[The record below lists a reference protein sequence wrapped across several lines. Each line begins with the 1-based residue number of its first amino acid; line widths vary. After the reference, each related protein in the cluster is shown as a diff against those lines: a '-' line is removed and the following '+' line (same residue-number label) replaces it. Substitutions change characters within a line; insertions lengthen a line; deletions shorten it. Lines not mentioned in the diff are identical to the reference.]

1 MLVFAYISRLWSVP
15 LSLELTLARISLFL
29 IQAGLSCALSFI
41 LWYFFRIYQ
50 RHYLKSWAV
59 AFGCYAAYLVLL
71 ASHVALNP
79 ATGAL
84 YPVLVG
90 LEFGY
95 LFASYAFA
103 IYVLVGVREAISAE
117 RLSSRLVNQ
126 LLLLVAALAAVSVA
140 LFMFQ
145 EGPSLWKTV
154 IQLNLR
160 LLFVGAALVVS
171 GIWLLGMPRRI
182 FIGKLVAISILLW
195 GSLLILLALLSGW
208 LGEGQLF
215 LRVLLVGKH
224 LELFFQT
231 LLGLG
236 LVVWLQDDERSTNQQ
251 LTAKTRYLDSHDQLT
266 GALNRDALLQQLS
279 GLIQQPAQQPLLLVM
294 LGLDRFKT
302 VNETVGLKQGD
313 RILREVTRRF
323 ETSILKPC
331 LVART
336 GGDIFALVL
345 QDILTDKQRQF
356 CLHHIEQLIEKPFN
370 FDSGLLKLT
379 ATIGVAQFPDHAGSA
394 ESLLQKANIAFH
406 QAKRQQQ
413 RWIQYHQGMEE
424 ETARLLLLEKE
435 LLLALEQKQFVLYY
449 QPQWNIREQRIDG
462 FEALVRW
469 HHPERGVVMPGQFLP
484 QMEQIGLMRELD
496 MQLLEQAVETLGR
509 WRKQQLWLSVAVNMS
524 PIHFEQPGLKQRIQ
538 QLLQQYEVPPTML
551 ELEITE
557 NTAMGDMEQGRNFVT
572 ELQQMGIRVSIDDF
586 GTGYSSLGYLRR
598 MPIDKIKIDRS
609 FIIDMAGSD
618 SDMMIVK
625 TMITLAH
632 GLGKRILAEG
642 VEDANQ
648 LLLLRHMAC
657 DAAQGYL
664 IAKPLP
670 EAEALALL
678 QHKLSF

>member
-1 MLVFAYISRLWSVP
+1 
-15 LSLELTLARISLFL
+15 LSFELTLARISLLL

-41 LWYFFRIYQ
+41 LWYFYRIYL
-50 RHYLKSWAV
+50 RHYLKSWSV
-59 AFGCYAAYLVLL
+59 AFIAFAAYLLLLTGYTLLPAGSGWTHVLRL
-71 ASHVALNP
+71 A
-79 ATGAL
+79 
-84 YPVLVG
+84 

-95 LFASYAFA
+95 LFSSYAFA
-103 IYVLVGVREAISAE
+103 IFILVGVREAVSAE
-117 RLSSRLVNQ
+117 RIASRLVNQ
-126 LLLLVAALAAVSVA
+126 LLLLVAALALCSVV
-140 LFMFQ
+140 LFVGDA
-145 EGPSLWKTV
+145 EPTLWKTSV
-154 IQLNLR
+154 QVNLR
-160 LLFVGAALVVS
+160 LLFIGAALFVA
-171 GIWLLGMPRRI
+171 GIWLFALPHRI
-182 FIGKLVAISILLW
+182 LIARLVAVSILLW
-195 GSLLILLALLSGW
+195 GIQMLVLALASSW
-208 LGEGQLF
+208 FGEGQTF
-215 LRVLLVGKH
+215 LRVVLVSKH

-251 LTAKTRYLDSHDQLT
+251 LTAKTRYLDTHDQLT
-266 GALNRDALLQQLS
+266 GALNRDALLQELS
-279 GLIQQPAQQPLLLVM
+279 GLVQQLPQQPLLLVM

-323 ETSILKPC
+323 ETSILKPR

-356 CLHHIEQLIEKPFN
+356 CLHHIEQLIEKPFS

-379 ATIGVAQFPDHAGSA
+379 ATIGVAQFPDHAASA

-424 ETARLLLLEKE
+424 ETARLLMLEKE
-435 LLLALEQKQFVLYY
+435 LLQALEQKQFVLYY

-469 HHPERGVVMPGQFLP
+469 HHPERGIVMPGQFLP

-509 WRKQQLWLSVAVNMS
+509 WRKQQVQLSVAVNMS
-524 PIHFEQPGLKQRIQ
+524 PIHFEQAGLKQRIQ

-557 NTAMGDMEQGRNFVT
+557 NTAMGDMEQGRNYVT

-670 EAEALALL
+670 EADALALL
-678 QHKLSF
+678 QQKLSF

>member
-1 MLVFAYISRLWSVP
+1 MSF
-15 LSLELTLARISLFL
+15 ELTLARISLFL

-41 LWYFFRIYQ
+41 LWYFYRIYL
-50 RHYLKSWAV
+50 RHYLKSWSV
-59 AFGCYAAYLVLL
+59 AFVAFTAYLLFLTSYSLIEPVPQGGWYWLR
-71 ASHVALNP
+71 VAL
-79 ATGAL
+79 
-84 YPVLVG
+84 
-90 LEFGY
+90 EFCY
-95 LFASYAFA
+95 LLFSYVFA
-103 IYVLVGVREAISAE
+103 IFILVGVREAVSGE
-117 RLSSRLVNQ
+117 RIASRLVNQ
-126 LLLLVAALAAVSVA
+126 LLLLVAMLALCSVA
-140 LFMFQ
+140 LFVGDS
-145 EGPSLWKTV
+145 ETSLWKTTV
-154 IQLNLR
+154 QLNLR
-160 LLFVGAALVVS
+160 LLFIGAALSVA
-171 GIWLLGMPRRI
+171 GIWLFALPHRI
-182 FIGKLVAISILLW
+182 LIAKLVALSILLW
-195 GSLLILLALLSGW
+195 GGQMLVLAVVAGW
-208 LGEGQLF
+208 LGESQTL
-215 LRVLLVGKH
+215 LRVVLVSKH

-236 LVVWLQDDERSTNQQ
+236 LVIWLQDDERSTNQQ
-251 LTAKTRYLDSHDQLT
+251 LTAKTRYLDTHDQLT
-266 GALNRDALLQQLS
+266 GALNRDALLQELS
-279 GLIQQPAQQPLLLVM
+279 GFIQQPQQSPLLLVM
-294 LGLDRFKT
+294 IGLDRFKT
-302 VNETVGLKQGD
+302 INETVGLKQGD

-323 ETSILKPC
+323 ETSILKPR
-331 LVART
+331 LVGRT

-356 CLHHIEQLIEKPFN
+356 CLHHIEQLIEKPFS

-379 ATIGVAQFPDHAGSA
+379 GTIGVAQFPGHAASA

-424 ETARLLLLEKE
+424 ETARLLMLEKE
-435 LLLALEQKQFVLYY
+435 LLLALEQKQFLLYY

-469 HHPERGVVMPGQFLP
+469 HHPERGILMPGQFLP

-496 MQLLEQAVETLGR
+496 IQLLEQAVETLGR
-509 WRKQQLWLSVAVNMS
+509 WRKQQIQLSVAVNMS
-524 PIHFEQPGLKQRIQ
+524 PIHFEQAGLKQRIQ

-609 FIIDMAGSD
+609 FIMDMAGSD

-670 EAEALALL
+670 EADALALL
-678 QHKLSF
+678 QQKLSF

>member
-1 MLVFAYISRLWSVP
+1 MSF
-15 LSLELTLARISLFL
+15 ELTLARISLFL
-29 IQAGLSCALSFI
+29 IQAGLACALSFI
-41 LWYFFRIYQ
+41 LWYFYRIYQ
-50 RHYLKSWAV
+50 RHYLKSWSIAFAV
-59 AFGCYAAYLVLL
+59 F
-71 ASHVALNP
+71 
-79 ATGAL
+79 AL
-84 YPVLVG
+84 YLLMLTGYSLIWPRTDWLLWPLLG

-95 LFASYAFA
+95 LFFSYAFA
-103 IYVLVGVREAISAE
+103 IFILVGVREAVSTE
-117 RLSSRLVNQ
+117 RISSRLVNQ
-126 LLLLVAALAAVSVA
+126 LLLLVAALAFVSVA
-140 LFMFQ
+140 LFVTDT
-145 EGPSLWKTV
+145 ESSVWKTT

-160 LLFVGAALVVS
+160 LLFTGAALLVG
-171 GIWLLGMPRRI
+171 GIWLFALPHRI
-182 FIGKLVAISILLW
+182 LIAKLVALSIMLW
-195 GSLLILLALLSGW
+195 GLLMLVMAMLSGW
-208 LGEGQLF
+208 LGEGQAL
-215 LRVLLVGKH
+215 LRVIVVSKH

-251 LTAKTRYLDSHDQLT
+251 LTAKTRYLDTHDQLT
-266 GALNRDALLQQLS
+266 GCLNRDALLQELS
-279 GLIQQPAQQPLLLVM
+279 TLIQLPQQQPLLLVM
-294 LGLDRFKT
+294 IGLDRFKT
-302 VNETVGLKQGD
+302 INETVGLKQGD

-323 ETSILKPC
+323 DTSILKPR
-331 LVART
+331 LVGRT

-379 ATIGVAQFPDHAGSA
+379 ATIGVAQFPEHAASA

-424 ETARLLLLEKE
+424 ETARLLMLEKE
-435 LLLALEQKQFVLYY
+435 LLQALELKQFVLYY

-469 HHPERGVVMPGQFLP
+469 HHPDRGILMPGQFLP

-509 WRKQQLWLSVAVNMS
+509 WRKKQVQLSVAVNMS
-524 PIHFEQPGLKQRIQ
+524 PIHFEQAGLKQRIQ

-557 NTAMGDMEQGRNFVT
+557 NTAMGDMEQGRNYVT

-609 FIIDMAGSD
+609 FIMDMASSD

-648 LLLLRHMAC
+648 LLLLKHMAC

-670 EAEALALL
+670 ETDALALL
-678 QHKLSF
+678 QQKLSF

>member
-1 MLVFAYISRLWSVP
+1 MSF
-15 LSLELTLARISLFL
+15 ELTLARISLFL
-29 IQAGLSCALSFI
+29 IQAGLACAISFI
-41 LWYFFRIYQ
+41 LWYFYRIYQ
-50 RHYLKSWAV
+50 RHYLKSWSV
-59 AFGCYAAYLVLL
+59 AFASFALFLLMLTGYSLIGPRTDWLFWPSLV
-71 ASHVALNP
+71 
-79 ATGAL
+79 
-84 YPVLVG
+84 

-95 LFASYAFA
+95 LFCSYAFA
-103 IYVLVGVREAISAE
+103 IFILVGVREAVSTE
-117 RLSSRLVNQ
+117 RITSRLVNQ
-126 LLLLVAALAAVSVA
+126 LLLLVAALAFVSVA
-140 LFMFQ
+140 LFVT
-145 EGPSLWKTV
+145 ETESSVWKTTV
-154 IQLNLR
+154 QLNLR
-160 LLFVGAALVVS
+160 LLFIGAALFVG
-171 GIWLLGMPRRI
+171 GIWLFALPHRI
-182 FIGKLVAISILLW
+182 LISKLVALSIMLW
-195 GSLLILLALLSGW
+195 GLLMFAMAMLSGW
-208 LGEGQLF
+208 LGEGQAL
-215 LRVLLVGKH
+215 LRVMLVSKH

-236 LVVWLQDDERSTNQQ
+236 LVIWLQDDERSTNQQ
-251 LTAKTRYLDSHDQLT
+251 LTAKTRYLDTHDQLT
-266 GALNRDALLQQLS
+266 GCLNRDALLQELS
-279 GLIQQPAQQPLLLVM
+279 ELIQLPQQQPLLLVM

-302 VNETVGLKQGD
+302 INETVGLKQGD

-323 ETSILKPC
+323 DTSILKPR

-379 ATIGVAQFPDHAGSA
+379 ATIGVAQFPEHAASA

-424 ETARLLLLEKE
+424 ETARLLMLEKE
-435 LLLALEQKQFVLYY
+435 LLQALELNQFVLYY

-469 HHPERGVVMPGQFLP
+469 HHPERGILMPGQFLP
-484 QMEQIGLMRELD
+484 QMEQIGLMRDLD

-509 WRKQQLWLSVAVNMS
+509 WRKKQVQLSVAVNMS
-524 PIHFEQPGLKQRIQ
+524 PIHFEQAGLKQRIQ

-557 NTAMGDMEQGRNFVT
+557 NTAMGDMEQGRNYVT

-609 FIIDMAGSD
+609 FIMDMASSD

-642 VEDANQ
+642 VEDPNQ
-648 LLLLRHMAC
+648 LLLLKHMAC

-670 EAEALALL
+670 ETDALALL
-678 QHKLSF
+678 QQKLSF